1 MRAKIRQLFCLI
13 VIVIIVLAIGAAAI
27 NVYMVWGTKGRI
39 LKKDQ
44 WANFKADGV
53 VVLGCAVRP
62 YKEASPMLNDRMQT
76 AISFYKE
83 ASAKKMLVSGDNL
96 NEDYDEVSVM
106 KKLAVSGGI
115 EADEVYMD
123 HTGLNT
129 YDTIVNSLEFYKEKE
144 LQTIII
150 RSAGVLDVEIDEKGA
165 LEMARRSRGTPRL
178 ANRLLKRVRDF
189 AQVKYEGV
197 ITEEVARQA
206 LDLLDVDRLGLDH
219 VDRNLLTTMIEK
231 FQGGPVGLDT
241 LAAAIGEDAGTVED
255 VYEPYLLKNG
265 FLQRTPRGRVVT
277 DLAYTHL
284 GFDKNKE

>member
-1 MRAKIRQLFCLI
+1 MLTAPLRDRF
-13 VIVIIVLAIGAAAI
+13 
-27 NVYMVWGTKGRI
+27 
-39 LKKDQ
+39 
-44 WANFKADGV
+44 GV
-53 VVLGCAVRP
+53 VNR
-62 YKEASPMLNDRMQT
+62 
-76 AISFYKE
+76 
-83 ASAKKMLVSGDNL
+83 
-96 NEDYDEVSVM
+96 
-106 KKLAVSGGI
+106 
-115 EADEVYMD
+115 
-123 HTGLNT
+123 
-129 YDTIVNSLEFYKEKE
+129 LEFYTEKE

-219 VDRNLLTTMIEK
+219 VDRNLL
-231 FQGGPVGLDT
+231 
-241 LAAAIGEDAGTVED
+241 
-255 VYEPYLLKNG
+255 KNG

-284 GFDKNKE
+284 GFDKNEE

>member
-13 VIVIIVLAIGAAAI
+13 VIVIIALAIGAAAI

-62 YKEASPMLNDRMQT
+62 NKEASPMLNDRMQT

-129 YDTIVNSLEFYKEKE
+129 YDTIVHSMELFILMRLTRLPESL
-144 LQTIII
+144 
-150 RSAGVLDVEIDEKGA
+150 R
-165 LEMARRSRGTPRL
+165 MRRSPVMYLVRAFSRHSSRSLRERL
-178 ANRLLKRVRDF
+178 RMYRRRV
-189 AQVKYEGV
+189 
-197 ITEEVARQA
+197 
-206 LDLLDVDRLGLDH
+206 DVNIRI
-219 VDRNLLTTMIEK
+219 RNLSRSTPEISSLS
-231 FQGGPVGLDT
+231 
-241 LAAAIGEDAGTVED
+241 AAVHSKDS
-255 VYEPYLLKNG
+255 
-265 FLQRTPRGRVVT
+265 R
-277 DLAYTHL
+277 
-284 GFDKNKE
+284 